1 MTSSRQTPMPIIAA
15 GASGTMPIGR
25 ALSFQAS
32 RDPDRPALTLGEVSY
47 TRLQLDRAA
56 NRLARDI
63 AARGVGVGDRVAVV
77 LPTSP
82 THQITC
88 QALWKIGATVIP
100 LPSRAVVPELRHL
113 LKLADPKLVIGVDRA
128 QFAPWAVLPPDH
140 RPDPALEDSPL
151 PDAVAAPWKASCSGG
166 STGLPKL
173 IFDRNTSTVDPL
185 APMPMLQM
193 KVDDTVLHPAPAYHA
208 GPFCQTNWGLCW
220 GAHIVLM
227 ERFDPLQWLRLVEQH
242 RIRWAYMVP
251 TMMSR
256 VLALPTEVR
265 QSFDVSSLEVL
276 IHMAAPCPPWVK
288 AAWIEWLGPQAI
300 WETYAGTEGY
310 GGTIINGVEW
320 LEHRGSVGRP
330 QLPVRVQDEQG
341 RPLPPGEIG
350 GIFFQPFGAANPTDA
365 EYRTYGDMGWVDK
378 DGYLYL
384 ADRRTDLILVGGA
397 NIYPAE
403 VEAALME
410 HPAIATAVVI
420 GLPDADL
427 GAQVHALLELRPQ
440 AAPPLAQEL
449 LGFLSQRLSR
459 NKIPTTVEFVS
470 DPLRDDAGKVR
481 RSQLREERQRVDRR
495 GYTRLR

>member
-1 MTSSRQTPMPIIAA
+1 MQTPMLGAGGAA
-15 GASGTMPIGR
+15 GTMPIGR
-25 ALSFQAS
+25 ALSFQAG
-32 RDPDRPALTLGEVSY
+32 RNPDRPALSLGDVSY

-63 AARGVGVGDRVAVV
+63 ATRGIGVGDRVAVV

-82 THQITC
+82 VHQITC

-100 LPSRAVVPELRHL
+100 LPSRAVAAELRHL
-113 LKLADPKLVIGVDRA
+113 LELADPKLVIGVDRA
-128 QFAPWAVLPPDH
+128 GFGDWAVLPPEH
-140 RPDPALEDSPL
+140 QPDPALDDSPL
-151 PDAVAAPWKASCSGG
+151 PDAVAGIWKASCSGG
-166 STGLPKL
+166 STGMPKL
-173 IFDRNTSTVDPL
+173 IFDRNASTIDPL

-193 KVDDTVLHPAPAYHA
+193 KVDDTVLHPAPAHHT

-227 ERFDPLQWLRLVEQH
+227 ERFDPHEWLRLVEKY

-265 QSFDVSSLEVL
+265 KSFDVSSLEVL
-276 IHMAAPCPPWVK
+276 IHMAAPCPEWVK
-288 AAWIEWLGPQAI
+288 AAWIDWLGAAAI
-300 WETYAGTEGY
+300 WETYAGTEGF
-310 GGTIINGVEW
+310 GGTIINGTEW

-330 QLPVRVQDEQG
+330 QVRVRVQDDHG
-341 RPLPPGEIG
+341 RPLPPGQIG
-350 GIFFQPFGAANPTDA
+350 GIFFQSIQSVNATGDD
-365 EYRTYGDMGWVDK
+365 YRTYGDMGWVDQ

-397 NIYPAE
+397 NIYPTQI
-403 VEAALME
+403 EAALME

-420 GLPDADL
+420 GLPDEDL
-427 GAQVHALLELRPQ
+427 GAQVHAVLELRPQ

-459 NKIPTTVEFVS
+459 NKIPVTVEFVS
-470 DPLRDDAGKVR
+470 GPLRDDAGKVR
-481 RSQLREERQRVDRR
+481 RSQLRAERQHVDRR
-495 GYTRLR
+495 SYARLR

>member
-1 MTSSRQTPMPIIAA
+1 
-15 GASGTMPIGR
+15 
-25 ALSFQAS
+25 
-32 RDPDRPALTLGEVSY
+32 
-47 TRLQLDRAA
+47 
-56 NRLARDI
+56 
-63 AARGVGVGDRVAVV
+63 
-77 LPTSP
+77 
-82 THQITC
+82 
-88 QALWKIGATVIP
+88 
-100 LPSRAVVPELRHL
+100 LRHL

-288 AAWIEWLGPQAI
+288 AAWIE
-300 WETYAGTEGY
+300 
-310 GGTIINGVEW
+310 
-320 LEHRGSVGRP
+320 
-330 QLPVRVQDEQG
+330 
-341 RPLPPGEIG
+341 
-350 GIFFQPFGAANPTDA
+350 
-365 EYRTYGDMGWVDK
+365 
-378 DGYLYL
+378 
-384 ADRRTDLILVGGA
+384 
-397 NIYPAE
+397 
-403 VEAALME
+403 AALME